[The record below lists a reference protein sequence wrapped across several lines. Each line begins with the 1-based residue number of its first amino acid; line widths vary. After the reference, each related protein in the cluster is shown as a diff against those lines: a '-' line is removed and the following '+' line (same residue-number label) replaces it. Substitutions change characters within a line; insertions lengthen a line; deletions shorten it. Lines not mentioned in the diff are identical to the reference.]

1 MLTNESI
8 CANANWSVNF
18 FFSISGSHVQ
28 NIVFYSPQT
37 SEIHQ
42 QQDANMS
49 ADANAN

>member
-1 MLTNESI
+1 MRASVPMPIDQSI
-8 CANANWSVNF
+8 I